1 MLAQAAAETGDLRA
15 VVDVLASDPKDR
27 LAVARARLGRVFI
40 GLVSFTG
47 LHEVQRNL
55 PMIQIQRH
63 SID

>member
-47 LHEVQRNL
+47 LHEVQRNISQLQL
-55 PMIQIQRH
+55 PRR